1 MQINVYVI
9 SLEDEF
15 LRRNIM
21 CEQLNGPF
29 TFINAVDLRKI
40 KSITITKYLN
50 NDKLP
55 YPKVRTNLTN
65 GEIGCAL
72 SHLKALNKFVED
84 EGEYALILEDDAILP
99 TNYLDVI
106 NNICSNSKGYWDFL
120 LLGYS
125 KLDVSETS
133 SFYKMEPINIL
144 QKINNISIG
153 EPWKNW
159 TSGTVAYLVS
169 KQAARRFIEVH
180 NRKIF
185 TVADDWAFFKGNF
198 DFKILH
204 CRPLI
209 IFENYAE
216 LKSSIELERGT
227 FISYTPYYLKFIRIC
242 RGYIRKLFMLMR

>member
-106 NNICSNSKGYWDFL
+106 NDICYNSKGYWDFL

-144 QKINNISIG
+144 QKLTTLVLVNLGKIG
-153 EPWKNW
+153 LQ
-159 TSGTVAYLVS
+159 VL
-169 KQAARRFIEVH
+169 
-180 NRKIF
+180 
-185 TVADDWAFFKGNF
+185 
-198 DFKILH
+198 L
-204 CRPLI
+204 LI
-209 IFENYAE
+209 
-216 LKSSIELERGT
+216 
-227 FISYTPYYLKFIRIC
+227 
-242 RGYIRKLFMLMR
+242 